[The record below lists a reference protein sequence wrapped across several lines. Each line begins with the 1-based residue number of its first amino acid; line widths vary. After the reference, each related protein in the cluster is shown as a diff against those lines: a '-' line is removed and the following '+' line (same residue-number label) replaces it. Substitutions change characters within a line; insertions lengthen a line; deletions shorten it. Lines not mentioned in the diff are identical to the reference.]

1 MASRWDD
8 LKELTRLRLN
18 TMVVVT
24 TGVGFLLAAGHPFP
38 WWLFTHAVL
47 GTTLVALGSSVL
59 NQVLERDADG
69 LMRRTADR
77 PIPAGRIGVDQAL
90 GLGVVLSVGGLLYL
104 AFAVNLL
111 TSFLGALT
119 LAIYLF
125 LYTPL
130 KRHSSLATVV
140 GAIPGALP
148 PMMGWTAARD
158 GIDLFAWVLFGILFL
173 WQMPHFLAIAWLYR
187 NDYERGGLPMLTVLD
202 RQGGITAR
210 QMVLYCGAL
219 LPVSLL
225 PAVLG
230 FHGLLYFLSALVLG
244 IGYLGFSFAFARS
257 YSVRDARR
265 LMLASVLYLPAL
277 LVAMVVDRVWLV

>member
-38 WWLFTHAVL
+38 WWLFAHAVL

-77 PIPAGRIGVDQAL
+77 PIPGGRIGVDQAL

-158 GIDLFAWVLFGILFL
+158 GIDLPAWVLFGILFL

-225 PAVLG
+225 PTVLG
-230 FHGLLYFLSALVLG
+230 FHGLLYFVSALVLG

>member
-59 NQVLERDADG
+59 NQVLERDADS